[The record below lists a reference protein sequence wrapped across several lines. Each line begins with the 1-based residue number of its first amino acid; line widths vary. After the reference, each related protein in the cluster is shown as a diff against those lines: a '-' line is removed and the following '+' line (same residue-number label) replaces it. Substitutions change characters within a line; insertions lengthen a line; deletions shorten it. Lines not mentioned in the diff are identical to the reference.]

1 MEGWVTLHRKFLQW
15 EWFDIPEMVKF
26 FIYLL
31 LMAGYSERKYRG
43 IQLQRGQIITS
54 TPIMMK
60 DTKLS
65 EQQIRTCIKRLKSTG
80 EITCKSTN
88 KFTIITI
95 CNYDRYQSEDLLTNG
110 QNNRQ
115 TNTQTTDKQRTNNG
129 RLYDICTVVNNNET
143 IKQLNNNVSLCN
155 DILDAHTREDKE
167 RDEIFKIFFLKN
179 FEKPAYEVDR
189 FYNHYE
195 AQGWERGNGQKIKNR
210 IAAAKAW
217 EQEDKT
223 RRRFPEPFVKAI
235 REICEKLS
243 DDDATKVMKGIDGV
257 EIDATKMRLLLNAP
271 IHKLIELADPN
282 IIPRYIGRN
291 VIYAMKRAN

>member
-31 LMAGYSERKYRG
+31 LMAGHSERKFRG
-43 IQLQRGQIITS
+43 IQLQRGEIITS
-54 TPIMMK
+54 TPTMMK

-95 CNYDRYQSEDLLTNG
+95 CNYDRYQSEDLTANG
-110 QNNRQ
+110 QNNGQ
-115 TNTQTTDKQRTNNG
+115 PNTQATDKQRTNNG
-129 RLYDICTVVNNNET
+129 LLYDIRIVHNNET
-143 IKQLNNNVSLCN
+143 IKQLNNNISLCT
-155 DILDAHTREDKE
+155 DSAHTREDKE

-179 FEKPAYEVDR
+179 FDRPAHEVER

-195 AQGWERGNGQKIKNR
+195 AQGWDRGNGRKITDK
-210 IAAAKAW
+210 IAAARNW

-223 RRRFPEPFVKAI
+223 KRRFPEPFIAAM
-235 REICEKLS
+235 RDLS
-243 DDDATKVMKGIDGV
+243 VAMTSDDATKMLRGISKIEV
-257 EIDATKMRLLLNAP
+257 EATKIWIYCDEPTLK
-271 IHKLIELADPN
+271 IIEATGPN
-282 IIPRYIGRN
+282 IIASRIGREVN
-291 VIYAMKRAN
+291 YRVKRAN

>member
-31 LMAGYSERKYRG
+31 LMAGHSERKYRG
-43 IQLQRGQIITS
+43 IQLQRGEIITS
-54 TPIMMK
+54 TPTMMK

-95 CNYDRYQSEDLLTNG
+95 CNYDRYQSEDLMANG
-110 QNNRQ
+110 QNNGQ
-115 TNTQTTDKQRTNNG
+115 PNTQTTDKQRTNNG
-129 RLYDICTVVNNNET
+129 LLYDIRIVHNNET
-143 IKQLNNNVSLCN
+143 IKQLNNNISLCT
-155 DILDAHTREDKE
+155 DSAHTREDKE

-179 FEKPAYEVDR
+179 FDRPAYEVER

-195 AQGWERGNGQKIKNR
+195 AQGWDRGNGRKITDK
-210 IAAAKAW
+210 IAAARNW
-217 EQEDKT
+217 EQEEKT
-223 RRRFPEPFVKAI
+223 KRRFPEPFIAAM
-235 REICEKLS
+235 RDLS
-243 DDDATKVMKGIDGV
+243 VAMTSDDATKMMRGISKI
-257 EIDATKMRLLLNAP
+257 EIEATKIWIYCDEPTLK
-271 IHKLIELADPN
+271 IIEATGPN
-282 IIPRYIGRN
+282 IIASRIGREI
-291 VIYAMKRAN
+291 IYRVKRAN

>member
-95 CNYDRYQSEDLLTNG
+95 CNYDRYQSEDLPTNG
-110 QNNRQ
+110 QNNGQ
-115 TNTQTTDKQRTNNG
+115 PNTQATDKQRTNNG
-129 RLYDICTVVNNNET
+129 RLYDICTVTNNKT
-143 IKQLNNNVSLCN
+143 IKQLNNNISLCTDN
-155 DILDAHTREDKE
+155 AHTREDKE
-167 RDEIFKIFFLKN
+167 RDIIFKIFFLKN

-223 RRRFPEPFVKAI
+223 KKRFPEPFVNAI
-235 REICEKLS
+235 RELCERLS
-243 DDDATKVMKGIDGV
+243 DDDATKVMRAIERI
-257 EIDATKMRLLLNAP
+257 EIDATKVRLFLNAP
-271 IHKLIELADPN
+271 IHELIERVAPD
-282 IIPRYIGRN
+282 IIHRYTGRN
-291 VIYAMKRAN
+291 VFYSVKRTN

>member
-31 LMAGYSERKYRG
+31 LMAGHSERKFRG
-43 IQLQRGQIITS
+43 IQLQRGEIITS
-54 TPIMMK
+54 TPTMMK

-95 CNYDRYQSEDLLTNG
+95 CNYDRYQSEDLTANG
-110 QNNRQ
+110 QNNGQ
-115 TNTQTTDKQRTNNG
+115 PNTQATDKQRTNNG
-129 RLYDICTVVNNNET
+129 LLYDIRIVNNNET
-143 IKQLNNNVSLCN
+143 IKQLNNNISLCT
-155 DILDAHTREDKE
+155 DSAHTREDKE

-179 FEKPAYEVDR
+179 FDRPAYEVER

-195 AQGWERGNGQKIKNR
+195 AQGWDRGNGRKIIDK
-210 IAAAKAW
+210 IAAARNW

-223 RRRFPEPFVKAI
+223 KRRFPEPFIAAM
-235 REICEKLS
+235 RDLS
-243 DDDATKVMKGIDGV
+243 VAMTSDDATKMMRGISKI
-257 EIDATKMRLLLNAP
+257 EIEATKIWIYCDDEP
-271 IHKLIELADPN
+271 TVKIIEATDPN
-282 IIPRYIGRN
+282 VIASRIGRE
-291 VIYAMKRAN
+291 VMYRVKRAN

>member
-31 LMAGYSERKYRG
+31 LMAGHSERKYRG
-43 IQLQRGQIITS
+43 IQLQRGEIITS
-54 TPIMMK
+54 TPTMMK

-95 CNYDRYQSEDLLTNG
+95 CNYDRYQSEDLTTNG
-110 QNNRQ
+110 QNNGQ
-115 TNTQTTDKQRTNNG
+115 PNTQATDKQRTNNG
-129 RLYDICTVVNNNET
+129 LLYDIRIVNNNET
-143 IKQLNNNVSLCN
+143 IKQLNNNISLCT
-155 DILDAHTREDKE
+155 DSAHTREDKE

-179 FEKPAYEVDR
+179 FDRPAYEVER

-195 AQGWERGNGQKIKNR
+195 AQGWDRGNGRKITDK
-210 IAAAKAW
+210 IAAARNW

-223 RRRFPEPFVKAI
+223 KRRFPEPFITAM
-235 REICEKLS
+235 RDLS
-243 DDDATKVMKGIDGV
+243 VAMTSDDATKMMRGIIKIEV
-257 EIDATKMRLLLNAP
+257 EATKIWIYCDDEP
-271 IHKLIELADPN
+271 TVKIIEATGP
-282 IIPRYIGRN
+282 N
-291 VIYAMKRAN
+291 VIASRMGREVNYRVKRAN

>member
-31 LMAGYSERKYRG
+31 LMAGHSERKYRG
-43 IQLQRGQIITS
+43 IQLQRGEIITS
-54 TPIMMK
+54 TPTMMK

-95 CNYDRYQSEDLLTNG
+95 CNYDRYQSEDLTANG
-110 QNNRQ
+110 QNNGQ
-115 TNTQTTDKQRTNNG
+115 SNTPATDKQRTNNG
-129 RLYDICTVVNNNET
+129 LLYDIRIVNNNET
-143 IKQLNNNVSLCN
+143 IKQLNNNISLCT
-155 DILDAHTREDKE
+155 DSAHTREDKE

-179 FEKPAYEVDR
+179 FDRPAYEVER

-195 AQGWERGNGQKIKNR
+195 AQGWDRGNGRKITDK
-210 IAAAKAW
+210 IAAARNW

-223 RRRFPEPFVKAI
+223 KRRFPEPFIAAM
-235 REICEKLS
+235 RDLS
-243 DDDATKVMKGIDGV
+243 VAMTSDDATKMMRGIIKIEV
-257 EIDATKMRLLLNAP
+257 EATKIWIYCDDEP
-271 IHKLIELADPN
+271 TVKIIEATGPN
-282 IIPRYIGRN
+282 IIASRMGREVN
-291 VIYAMKRAN
+291 YRVKRTN